1 MVLAIIFVVSL
12 FSVWFSDRQK
22 IANRIGTHRRYSSQA
37 AKPTARQRRSLLAR
51 LALDSFLEKGA
62 FFCSSGIEKDST
74 ASLPYKV
81 SCLFVCLFVWDDGGK
96 NLNTTD
102 SIFQQYFRHR
112 Y

>member
-22 IANRIGTHRRYSSQA
+22 IANRIGTRYSSQA

-62 FFCSSGIEKDST
+62 FFCSSGIEKDSA

-81 SCLFVCLFVWDDGGK
+81 SCLFVCLFVCLFGMMGA
-96 NLNTTD
+96 TT
-102 SIFQQYFRHR
+102 
-112 Y
+112 